1 MKYTKLPLTIDEQ
14 FKLLRSR
21 GLEFIDVSE
30 AKNTLLNISY
40 YRLSSYLYPFRI
52 PNDDNQRFKAGTI
65 FEDILKFY
73 SFDRKLRLLIF
84 DSIERIEIAVRTQL
98 IYQLSLKHNSQWY
111 LENSL
116 FRNNYGFT
124 KIFESFVQEYKN
136 SEEIFIKHFKNKYN
150 EP

>member
-1 MKYTKLPLTIDEQ
+1 MKYTKQPLTIDEQ
-14 FKLLRSR
+14 IELLKSR
-21 GLEFIDVSE
+21 GLEFNDVNE
-30 AKNTLLNISY
+30 AKNSLLNISY

-52 PNDDNQRFKAGTI
+52 PNDDKQRFMSGTI

-84 DSIERIEIAVRTQL
+84 DSVERIEISVRTQL

-116 FRNNYGFT
+116 FRNSHSFN
-124 KIFESFVQEYKN
+124 KI
-136 SEEIFIKHFKNKYN
+136 I
-150 EP
+150 